1 MKETK
6 LIIKDII
13 AKHGDAPMFFKR
25 NLVKEYLQV
34 LVLDYIYSHP
44 KYASLVFYGGSSL
57 VHCYGLPRL
66 SEDLD
71 FVDVKKEIDLEIFA
85 KDLEK
90 FFTVKTDLSVSAK
103 VQKFRIYLRFPILKE
118 LGMVSDN
125 NSESDLL
132 FLKVEIFKGFD
143 FCAAYETETK
153 PIFRFNRSILVKTFD
168 LSTLMATKIR
178 AVLNRSWE
186 KKDKAGETIITVK
199 GRDYFDLMWYLEKG
213 IKPNLGCIENN
224 ASIAELKKNILAIVE
239 KIDERSITLDL
250 ENFIN
255 DQNFVKNLGKNIKD
269 ILTRQIKA
277 M

>member
-1 MKETK
+1 MEETK
-6 LIIKDII
+6 LVIKDIL
-13 AKHGDAPMFFKR
+13 AKHSEAPIFFKR
-25 NLVKEYLQV
+25 NLIKEYLQV
-34 LVLDYIYSHP
+34 LVLDYIYSNP
-44 KYASLVFYGGSSL
+44 KYSSLVFYGGSSL

-71 FVDVKKEIDLEIFA
+71 FVDIKKEIDLEIFA

-90 FFTVKTDLSVSAK
+90 FFAGKTDLSVSVK
-103 VQKFRIYLRFPILKE
+103 VQKFRIYLKFPILKE
-118 LGMVSDN
+118 LGIVSDN
-125 NSESDLL
+125 NSESDFL
-132 FLKVEIFKGFD
+132 FLKVEVFKGFD

-153 PIFRFNRSILVKTFD
+153 PIFRFNRSVLVKTFD
-168 LSTLMATKIR
+168 LPTLMATKIR

-213 IKPNLGCIENN
+213 IKPNLGCIESS
-224 ASIAELKKNILAIVE
+224 ASIDELKKNILSIVE

-250 ENFIN
+250 ENFIS

-269 ILTRQIKA
+269 ILSRQINA

>member
-1 MKETK
+1 MEETK
-6 LIIKDII
+6 LIIKNILET
-13 AKHGDAPMFFKR
+13 HQDAPVFFKR
-25 NLVKEYLQV
+25 NLIKEFLQV
-34 LVLDYIYSHP
+34 VVLDYLYSNP
-44 KYASLVFYGGSSL
+44 KYSSLVFYGGSSL

-71 FVDVKKEIDLEIFA
+71 FVDIKKEIELDTLA

-90 FFTVKTDLSVSAK
+90 FFADKTDLNVVAK
-103 VQKFRIYLRFPILKE
+103 VQSFRIYLKFPILKE

-125 NSESDLL
+125 TSESDLL

-143 FCAAYETETK
+143 FCSVYEVETK
-153 PIFRFNRSILVKTFD
+153 PIFRFNRSVLVKTFD

-178 AVLNRSWE
+178 AVLNRTWE
-186 KKDKAGETIITVK
+186 KKDKAGETVITVK

-224 ASIAELKKNILAIVE
+224 MTAEELKEKILTIIE

-250 ENFIN
+250 ENFIS
-255 DQNFVKNLGKNIKD
+255 DKNFVKNLGTNIKD
-269 ILTRQIKA
+269 ILSRQVKA

>member
-1 MKETK
+1 MEETK
-6 LIIKDII
+6 LVIKDIL
-13 AKHGDAPMFFKR
+13 AKHPEAPIFFKR
-25 NLVKEYLQV
+25 NLIKEYLQV

-44 KYASLVFYGGSSL
+44 KYSSLVFYGGSSL
-57 VHCYGLPRL
+57 VHCYGLSRL

-71 FVDVKKEIDLEIFA
+71 FVDIKKEIDMEMLA

-90 FFTVKTDLSVSAK
+90 FFADKTDLRVIAK
-103 VQKFRIYLRFPILKE
+103 VQSFRVYLKFPLLKE

-132 FLKVEIFKGFD
+132 FLKVEIFKKFD
-143 FCAAYETETK
+143 FCLTYEIETK
-153 PIFRFNRSILVKTFD
+153 PLFRFNRSVLVKTFD
-168 LSTLMATKIR
+168 LPTLMATKIR
-178 AVLNRSWE
+178 AVLNRIWE
-186 KKDKAGETIITVK
+186 KKDKAGETVITVK

-213 IKPNLGCIENN
+213 VKPNLGCVENN
-224 ASIAELKKNILAIVE
+224 TSIEELKKNILAIVE

-250 ENFIN
+250 ENFIS